1 MATVHKDA
9 DDDNIDADDDDFRQA
24 PSDTLIREPD
34 ALQAY
39 AMLAYA

>member
-1 MATVHKDA
+1 MATVHNDA
-9 DDDNIDADDDDFRQA
+9 DDDNVDADDDDFRQA
-24 PSDTLIREPD
+24 TRETLIRKAD